1 MFLQVRL
8 ISIEL
13 CGLAQRSSSVPS
25 AQSAYGHRF
34 DPRRGRFN
42 ANDKN
47 KEENLVRFLLTNLA
61 TRRLG
66 GFGFAKTFGT
76 DHIIL
81 LSCCFAISRQMWP
94 KLSSPISCCTQF
106 CPKSFGSIRPY
117 IQGESSA
124 WGVYHEYTNIGLWRQ
139 LDLMQH

>member
-1 MFLQVRL
+1 MFPQVGL

-13 CGLAQRSSSVPS
+13 CGLAQWSSSVPS

-34 DPRRGRFN
+34 DPRQGRFN

-66 GFGFAKTFGT
+66 GFGFAKTLESRCT
-76 DHIIL
+76 ENIIPL
-81 LSCCFAISRQMWP
+81 DSY
-94 KLSSPISCCTQF
+94 F
-106 CPKSFGSIRPY
+106 CNIEADVTRTVNS
-117 IQGESSA
+117 
-124 WGVYHEYTNIGLWRQ
+124 YHMLFTTLREITW
-139 LDLMQH
+139 